1 MTVISPTSDPAARDA
16 VSRPASAADLETASA
31 RDLLRWAADR
41 FGDGLV
47 MTSSFGAQSAAM
59 LHLAQAVV
67 PGIPVVLID
76 TGYLFPETYRF
87 ALDLRDRLELNL
99 KVVAPKLTPAFLEQA
114 HGRLWEHGEEGLVRY
129 HQIMKVEP
137 LQRALREFDAT
148 AWVAGVRADQTD
160 HRANLPR
167 VTEQHGLTKLHP
179 ILHWSGKDVHDYMA
193 AHDLLGKSL
202 GVSVADLLGG
212 AATRRVPS
220 YYATGVGAPDE
231 IARVARE
238 KRDEGNP
245 RLQIKLGGCPVEIDI
260 EAIGGLG
267 REIPDPVE

>member
-1 MTVISPTSDPAARDA
+1 MTAISPTSDPAAHDA
-16 VSRPASAADLETASA
+16 LSRPASAADLETASA

-137 LQRALREFDAT
+137 LQRALRELDAT

-179 ILHWSGKDVHDYMA
+179 MLHWSGKDVHDYMA
-193 AHDLLGKSL
+193 AHNLPYHPLVEQGYLSIGDTHS
-202 GVSVADLLGG
+202 
-212 AATRRVPS
+212 TRPV
-220 YYATGVGAPDE
+220 T
-231 IARVARE
+231 
-238 KRDEGNP
+238 EGMNE
-245 RLQIKLGGCPVEIDI
+245 RAGRF
-260 EAIGGLG
+260 AGLKQECG
-267 REIPDPVE
+267 IHLPASPQENASWESSGL